1 MIRYYNRF
9 HGGLGSRKIA
19 PLILSNDTFN
29 FVIVVDPEKCQ
40 KYHGC
45 SCKTHKKIENICF

>member
-9 HGGLGSRKIA
+9 HGGLGFRKIA

-29 FVIVVDPEKCQ
+29 FVIVVDPENVRSIMDVPVK
-40 KYHGC
+40 H
-45 SCKTHKKIENICF
+45 TKK